1 MFSNQYPTF
10 QRGRVLKSTML
21 ENLRDYPRN
30 FTELYFQDYS
40 DGIMTGAMISVDES
54 FLTISKGIVKYNG
67 RLYMLEKD
75 VQLPYIAMGKE
86 TLVKIKFHNE
96 QLQPDFIAC
105 ETTVFL
111 DESQSIQ
118 RDELELGRF
127 KLKEGAML
135 RTKHTDFYDFATEY
149 NTVNYIH
156 CEFAGM
162 ETSTLHPL
170 LLRAF
175 AKELL
180 MQEPTNTY
188 DILFAMQCLNEERV
202 QRDVI
207 LYYVGNRLGIGYRS
221 LTNGQ
226 LHSYLSRILQ
236 EVKGGNRAQ
245 RGSGYGRAQRV
256 IVD

>member
-1 MFSNQYPTF
+1 MFSDQYPTF

-75 VQLPYIAMGKE
+75 VQLPYVATGKE

-96 QLQPDFIAC
+96 QPQPDFIAY

-111 DESQSIQ
+111 EESRSIQ

-127 KLKEGAML
+127 KMKEGAML

-170 LLRAF
+170 L
-175 AKELL
+175 
-180 MQEPTNTY
+180 
-188 DILFAMQCLNEERV
+188 
-202 QRDVI
+202 
-207 LYYVGNRLGIGYRS
+207 
-221 LTNGQ
+221 
-226 LHSYLSRILQ
+226 
-236 EVKGGNRAQ
+236 
-245 RGSGYGRAQRV
+245 
-256 IVD
+256 